1 MPVLSITATRF
12 TLPSFNVESHSGR
25 SDKDTINTGMSNV
38 RMINDFFRTLV
49 MYSLRITNPNLFIV
63 LRCYGLYKDVVH
75 GGQLFVVA
83 HHVIAVE
90 NQLCKLVIAN
100 IPRLLQT
107 QVDEL
112 VVGFHRQELKRR
124 VFKVEP
130 VSQKPKTEDIQAVL
144 LSYFIHFPLQHH
156 LGLMDERDV
165 VALLLYRFH

>member
-25 SDKDTINTGMSNV
+25 SDKATINTGMSNV

-90 NQLCKLVIAN
+90 NQPRQLIAGG
-100 IPRLLQT
+100 IVRFLQT
-107 QVDEL
+107 QVKEL
-112 VVGFHRQELKRR
+112 VVRLHRQQLKRR
-124 VFKVEP
+124 MFKIEP
-130 VSQKPKTEDIQAVL
+130 VHQEPEPEDTGSML
-144 LSYFIHFPLQHH
+144 LAHIEPLPLPSH
-156 LGLMDERDV
+156 
-165 VALLLYRFH
+165 A